1 MSCSKMELGDR
12 LVRDKALKIVLVEDD
27 ELLAIAIKT
36 ELVSNGF
43 IVQHASDGLEAL
55 NLIEQTNPDVLL
67 LDVSVPQLNAFG
79 IVERLRNTRFS
90 NLPLVV
96 HTSWE
101 LTTDEKAQLTL
112 GKTEV
117 ISKIKACSFE
127 LIDIIQ
133 IVAE

>member
-1 MSCSKMELGDR
+1 M
-12 LVRDKALKIVLVEDD
+12 RDKALKIVLVEDD

-117 ISKIKACSFE
+117 ISKIKACSSE
-127 LIDIIQ
+127 LIDIILR
-133 IVAE
+133 VAE

>member
-1 MSCSKMELGDR
+1 MSCSRMELGDR

-117 ISKIKACSFE
+117 ISKIKACSSE
-127 LIDIIQ
+127 LIDIILR
-133 IVAE
+133 VAE

>member
-1 MSCSKMELGDR
+1 M
-12 LVRDKALKIVLVEDD
+12 RDKALKIVLVEDD

-55 NLIEQTNPDVLL
+55 NLIEQTNPDLLL

-117 ISKIKACSFE
+117 ISKIKACSSE
-127 LIDIIQ
+127 LIDIILR
-133 IVAE
+133 VAE

>member
-1 MSCSKMELGDR
+1 M
-12 LVRDKALKIVLVEDD
+12 RDKALKIVLVEDD

>member
-1 MSCSKMELGDR
+1 M
-12 LVRDKALKIVLVEDD
+12 RDKALKIVLVEDD

-133 IVAE
+133 RVAE

>member
-1 MSCSKMELGDR
+1 M
-12 LVRDKALKIVLVEDD
+12 RDKALKIVLVEDD

-55 NLIEQTNPDVLL
+55 NLIEQTNPDILL

-117 ISKIKACSFE
+117 ISKIKACSSE

-133 IVAE
+133 RVAE